1 MGLIVGL
8 TFFIKKLI
16 FQTWWKKEKKIKI
29 IMRVWTP
36 KPNYEIIF
44 TFADKK
50 WKWRETHS
58 LRSLKWDPSDKN
70 KNGGKIKKTS
80 LAGNWKKMGAESLG
94 SSLGVISGMFP
105 GWKLGVPLGGSP
117 ASLNQIWESN
127 WPLSQLWC
135 KNVPRH

>member
-1 MGLIVGL
+1 
-8 TFFIKKLI
+8 
-16 FQTWWKKEKKIKI
+16 
-29 IMRVWTP
+29 MRVWTP

-44 TFADKK
+44 TFADEK

-117 ASLNQIWESN
+117 ASLNQIQESD
-127 WPLSQLWC
+127 
-135 KNVPRH
+135 